1 MPPQLVW
8 LYLEASPKTGCSVF
22 KVSFILTPHFH
33 LVMHLNFGLEASTV
47 ELLEF

>member
-1 MPPQLVW
+1 MQSHPVW
-8 LYLEASPKTGCSVF
+8 LRFEPSSKIGCSVF

-33 LVMHLNFGLEASTV
+33 LVMHLDFGLEASTV